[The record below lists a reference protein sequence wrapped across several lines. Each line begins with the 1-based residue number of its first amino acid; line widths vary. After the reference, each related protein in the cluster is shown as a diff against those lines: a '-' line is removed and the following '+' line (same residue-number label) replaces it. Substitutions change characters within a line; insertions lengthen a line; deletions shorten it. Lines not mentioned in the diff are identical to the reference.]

1 MQPGSPNPERIP
13 LGQQRDKDKLFIQND
28 TGFKGTPN
36 AQTTAPNSSFNR
48 AVERL
53 QATQQSAS
61 RSLTVPRGIAV
72 MLRMLHT
79 CFTTSCQLLENIWE
93 NGSRKSSPLLG
104 ERIALASPGVK

>member
-1 MQPGSPNPERIP
+1 MHS
-13 LGQQRDKDKLFIQND
+13 
-28 TGFKGTPN
+28 
-36 AQTTAPNSSFNR
+36 TTAPNSSFNR